1 MLVAQSNQRFAAFAM
16 ALAAALVLAWPGL
29 RAQADPSERPARL
42 VRTIATDRLGVPRL
56 GGLAFVPTDGVLLLT
71 PADRQAAGL
80 VALAPEGGRVAQ
92 AGAAPEGQALGMAF
106 DSRTS
111 RLLLLDA
118 ATGDLVEHEL
128 GRAAY
133 LSAATPARYPVRQY
147 GAEQVRGMAIDAR
160 SGRLFLLDGVGPRL
174 VSVEPGARRQGRIAQ
189 IELGGLG
196 LADLAGLALHP
207 GSGHLYTFSAARQQI
222 YELTQA
228 GALVASYRLPAA
240 DLRLSDTR
248 ALVFGASGDQTDD
261 PAAVSLYIAD
271 SRPADQRG
279 RADQI
284 AELDLTPPE
293 PLALAATTV
302 QPTLVQIIDTSQWS
316 PPSPDPMDITYLPG
330 PNRLVLSDAELE
342 EAPQPYW
349 RGANVFEFRLSGS
362 LSATYSTLA
371 FTNEPAGIAYSRASG
386 LWYFSDDD
394 QKRVSQVDLG
404 ADEEFGTADD
414 IVTSF
419 VTLACGDQDPES
431 VAVDAARGHLILA
444 DGLNSE
450 VYDIAP
456 GPNGVFD
463 GCAPDGDDQATHFD
477 TNRYGIDDPEA
488 VEVNPENGHLYIT
501 GNGASTVIET
511 TRDGALVTIY
521 DIAFLK
527 ALNPSGV
534 AYAPS
539 SVDPQARSLYIT
551 ARGVDNASQP
561 RENDGKVYEIAL
573 PGDQGSSTPT
583 RTPTRTPTPTRTA
596 TPTRTPTPIRKV
608 FRNYLPWAGTAHR

>member
-1 MLVAQSNQRFAAFAM
+1 MPVAPANQRFAAFAM

-42 VRTIATDRLGVPRL
+42 VRTIAADRLGVPRL
-56 GGLAFVPTDGVLLLT
+56 GGLAFVPADGALLLA
-71 PADRQAAGL
+71 PADRQADRL
-80 VALAPEGGRVAQ
+80 VALAPEGGRVAA
-92 AGAAPEGQALGMAF
+92 AGPAPEGQALGMAF

-118 ATGDLVEHEL
+118 ATGDMVEHEL
-128 GRAAY
+128 GRDAS
-133 LSAATPARYPVRQY
+133 LSAAAPARYPVRRY
-147 GAEQVRGMAIDAR
+147 GAEQVRGMAIDPR
-160 SGRLFLLDGVGPRL
+160 SGRLFLLDGAGPRL
-174 VSVEPGARRQGRIAQ
+174 VSVEPSPGRQGRIAR
-189 IELGGLG
+189 IDLAGLG

-207 GSGHLYTFSAARQQI
+207 GSGHLYTFSAARQRI

-240 DLRLSDTR
+240 DLRLSDAR

-261 PAAVSLYIAD
+261 PAAVSLYIAE
-271 SRPADQRG
+271 RRQADRS
-279 RADQI
+279 DQI

-330 PNRLVLSDAELE
+330 PNRLVLSDAEVE

-349 RGANVFEFRLSGS
+349 RGANVFELRLSGS
-362 LSATYSTLA
+362 LSATYSTLS
-371 FTNEPAGIAYSRASG
+371 FTNEPAGIAYSRADG

-404 ADEEFGTADD
+404 ADETLGTADD
-414 IVTSF
+414 VVTSF

-463 GCAPDGDDQATHFD
+463 GCAPDGDDRATHFD

-511 TRDGALVTIY
+511 TRNGALVTIY

-539 SVDPQARSLYIT
+539 SIDPQARSLYIT
-551 ARGVDNASQP
+551 ARGLDNASQP
-561 RENDGKVYEIAL
+561 RENDGKIYEIAL
-573 PGDQGSSTPT
+573 PGDQGSATPT

-608 FRNYLPWAGTAHR
+608 FRNYLPLAGAAHR